1 MKLLTSGWIQR
12 SELKRPIRYLSLH
25 QNISREDEEPMFQD
39 LKEHDQREPVTI
51 DQKFNL
57 LDGYTR
63 DEFLEELEK
72 PKIKFIQYQFESES
86 EKLAYIVSKN
96 RMRRHLSTYQKC
108 EWAIP
113 VYEQAKKEAEKRQKK
128 GTLAYKNAKGKAT
141 EIAAKST
148 GVSTSTFEQYLTLRN
163 SPARV
168 NKQMSLESGKATI
181 KTVYLQITRKERN
194 LPKIKLPKEISDVF
208 YCDVPIGYRNQGGR
222 GAAANHYPTMT
233 PEELVE
239 EFKHIAAAD
248 NAVIFFWMSPSIC
261 YDEIPIQYNHPDIE
275 GNGVVVNT
283 PIYKAIL
290 DAAGFKVKAE
300 FVWKK
305 DKWGLGSWNRN
316 QHENLFFAI
325 KGNMPTPAKLFS
337 SVIEA
342 IRTSHSRKPNLWPM
356 IKEMYPK
363 RNYQEFYARE
373 KTPGVKAHGNQIKMG
388 APVIAS

>member
-1 MKLLTSGWIQR
+1 MKLLKSGWIQR
-12 SELKRPIRYLSLH
+12 SELKRPIQYLSLH

-39 LKEHDQREPVTI
+39 IKEHGQREPVTI

-72 PKIKFIQYQFESES
+72 PKIKFEQYQFESES

-128 GTLAYKNAKGKAT
+128 GTLAYKKAKAA
-141 EIAAKST
+141 EIAAKAT
-148 GVSTSTFEQYLTLRN
+148 GVSTSTFEQYLTIRS

-168 NKQMSLESGKATI
+168 NKQTSLESGKTTI

-222 GAAANHYPTMT
+222 GAAENHYPTME

-239 EFKHIAAAD
+239 EFRHIAAAD

-261 YDEIPIQYNHPDIE
+261 YDEIPIFSSYQDIT
-275 GNGVVVNT
+275 GKTYQFKVNT

-305 DKWGLGSWNRN
+305 NKWGVGSWNRN
-316 QHENLFFAI
+316 QHENLLFAI
-325 KGNMPTPAKLFS
+325 KGEMPTPAKLFS
-337 SVIEA
+337 SVIEE
-342 IRTSHSRKPNLWPM
+342 IRTSHSKKPKLHKM
-356 IKEMYPK
+356 IMEMYPK
-363 RNYQEFYARE
+363 RNYQELYGKE
-373 KTPGVKAHGNQIKMG
+373 KVAGWRVHGNQIKKE
-388 APVIAS
+388 APLVA